1 MFIQPRRILMKR
13 TFTALLSGIFI
24 LVAVLALS
32 SALLL
37 AHHGRGAT
45 YAKTEISLKGTV
57 KEVLWR
63 NPHIAIFLDVKDA
76 NGKVVTWAIEH
87 SNVSQLARLGYG
99 KSTVHAGME
108 ITAVVNPGTG
118 GKPIGLCQKVILADG
133 KEIFLRDS
141 LPDDLK
147 RGAAGVGAID

>member
-1 MFIQPRRILMKR
+1 MKR

-63 NPHIAIFLDVKDA
+63 NPHIAIFLDVKDN
-76 NGKVVTWAIEH
+76 NGKVTTWAIEH
-87 SNVSQLARLGYG
+87 SNVSQLARLGY
-99 KSTVHAGME
+99 SRTTLRPGME
-108 ITAVVNPGTG
+108 VTAIVNPGSKG
-118 GKPIGLCQKVILADG
+118 DPIALCQKIVLADG

-141 LPDDLK
+141 LPEELQ
-147 RGAAGVGAID
+147 RGARGVGKID

>member
-1 MFIQPRRILMKR
+1 MKR

-63 NPHIAIFLDVKDA
+63 NPHIAIFLDVKD
-76 NGKVVTWAIEH
+76 NSGKVTTWAIEH
-87 SNVSQLARLGYG
+87 SNVSQLARLGY
-99 KSTVHAGME
+99 SRTTLRPGME
-108 ITAVVNPGTG
+108 VTAIVNPGSKG
-118 GKPIGLCQKVILADG
+118 DPIALCQKIVLADG

-141 LPDDLK
+141 LPEELQ
-147 RGAAGVGAID
+147 RGARGVGKID

>member
-1 MFIQPRRILMKR
+1 MKR

-63 NPHIAIFLDVKDA
+63 NPHIAIFLDVKDD
-76 NGKVVTWAIEH
+76 NGKVTTWAIEH
-87 SNVSQLARLGYG
+87 SNVSQLARLGYS
-99 KSTVHAGME
+99 KTTLRAGME
-108 ITAVVNPGTG
+108 VTAVFNPGAKG
-118 GKPIGLCQKVILADG
+118 EPIGLCQKIIMADG

-141 LPDDLK
+141 LPEELQ
-147 RGAAGVGAID
+147 RGPKGVGKID

>member
-1 MFIQPRRILMKR
+1 MKRILIV
-13 TFTALLSGIFI
+13 LLGSV
-24 LVAVLALS
+24 LVLAAGLP
-32 SALLL
+32 LF
-37 AHHGRGAT
+37 AHHGRGTT
-45 YAKTEISLKGTV
+45 YDSKHQVTLKGTV
-57 KEVLWR
+57 SEVLWR

-76 NGKVVTWAIEH
+76 SGKVTTWAIEH

-99 KSTVHAGME
+99 KNTVHAGME

>member
-1 MFIQPRRILMKR
+1 MKR

-63 NPHIAIFLDVKDA
+63 NPHIAIFLDVKDN
-76 NGKVVTWAIEH
+76 NGKVTTWAIEH
-87 SNVSQLARLGYG
+87 SNVSQLARLGY
-99 KSTVHAGME
+99 SRTTLRPGME
-108 ITAVVNPGTG
+108 VTATVNPGSKG
-118 GKPIGLCQKVILADG
+118 DPIALCQKIVLADG

-141 LPDDLK
+141 LPEELQ
-147 RGAAGVGAID
+147 RGARGVGKID